1 MLTSKKISLLS
12 LLLVLLSGCV
22 RTPVPQIE
30 STDVPADWQSPVQT
44 NADLWPNTDWWNNF
58 GSTELTQIIDLVRV
72 NNFDYAN
79 NVRNLRAA
87 QITLRDAGF
96 ELWPTPNV
104 SISTGASSSEM
115 RFGDGSPSSS
125 PSSTGPVQL
134 GASVSYNGI
143 LSKPLNYDRAIN
155 DYESRLAQI
164 ADTALNTL
172 GTAASTYFQ
181 LLFTRDQ
188 IEATQQ
194 SLENAVQILD
204 FTQARVDAD
213 VEIPINLL
221 NQQIVVENIRNQ
233 LTSQIQNDFQARA
246 SLSLLLGRGVQ
257 GFDVDAQTL
266 AGIEVPIVQPGL
278 PSELLI
284 RRPDLVQAELN
295 LQNAA
300 ISVDLARLNFFPS
313 ISLNGSANASSP
325 ALVDIVSDPATTTV
339 SLSASLVQTLLD
351 NGSRGRNVEQA
362 RLTLETA
369 LASYRRSVIFAFND
383 IEVQLRNIQLI
394 RDQGVVTE
402 RNLESAEEQFR
413 LSELR
418 YEQGVSNF
426 QTVLNAQDSLF
437 NSRNSVLNNRLSQL
451 NAIISL
457 YESLGGGWEAG
468 EILIETPEYANAQ

>member
-1 MLTSKKISLLS
+1 
-12 LLLVLLSGCV
+12 
-22 RTPVPQIE
+22 
-30 STDVPADWQSPVQT
+30 
-44 NADLWPNTDWWNNF
+44 
-58 GSTELTQIIDLVRV
+58 
-72 NNFDYAN
+72 
-79 NVRNLRAA
+79 
-87 QITLRDAGF
+87 
-96 ELWPTPNV
+96 
-104 SISTGASSSEM
+104 
-115 RFGDGSPSSS
+115 
-125 PSSTGPVQL
+125 
-134 GASVSYNGI
+134 
-143 LSKPLNYDRAIN
+143 
-155 DYESRLAQI
+155 
-164 ADTALNTL
+164 
-172 GTAASTYFQ
+172 
-181 LLFTRDQ
+181 
-188 IEATQQ
+188 
-194 SLENAVQILD
+194 
-204 FTQARVDAD
+204 
-213 VEIPINLL
+213 
-221 NQQIVVENIRNQ
+221 
-233 LTSQIQNDFQARA
+233 
-246 SLSLLLGRGVQ
+246 
-257 GFDVDAQTL
+257 
-266 AGIEVPIVQPGL
+266 
-278 PSELLI
+278 
-284 RRPDLVQAELN
+284 
-295 LQNAA
+295 
-300 ISVDLARLNFFPS
+300 LARLNFFPS